1 MHLVRG
7 VGLRPIQQLGNVMR
21 NYVMR
26 NYVMRGIRRLVAG
39 AQTDDSRR
47 QNKVEKTYDVTIIG
61 AGPGGYVAAVRAA
74 QLGLNVALVEKEH
87 LGGVCLNWGC
97 IPTKAL
103 LRNAEVISLLK
114 RGKDFGFT
122 VDGFEVDFGAAVDRS
137 RKVSRRLVKGV
148 GALMRKNQVEVIEGT
163 GALKSP
169 TAVEVTLNEGG
180 TRTLATRNV
189 IIATGGQARTIPGIA
204 VDGERVMT
212 YREAIVLRE
221 LPASAVIVGAG
232 PIGMEFAH
240 VWSSYSADVTVVE
253 MLPHAVPL
261 EDEEISKEVERAF
274 KRRKVKVLTS
284 TRVQGVETTADG
296 VRVNV
301 SSKKGEQVIE
311 AERALIAIGVRPNS
325 QNLGLEEIGVQ
336 VERGNI
342 VVDKAMRTNVPGVYA
357 IGDVT
362 GKLALAHVASAQGI
376 VAVETI
382 AGKETVTLDYEAMP
396 RCTYC
401 QPQVGSFGITE
412 AQAVER
418 GHEVQVGKFPFRA
431 NGKALGLG
439 DYDGFVKIVADSTSG
454 EILGAQLVG
463 PEVTELL
470 PELVLA
476 RNWELTPEEIART
489 VHAHPTLS
497 EVLMEA
503 AHGVFGKPIH
513 I

>member
-1 MHLVRG
+1 ME
-7 VGLRPIQQLGNVMR
+7 Q
-21 NYVMR
+21 
-26 NYVMRGIRRLVAG
+26 
-39 AQTDDSRR
+39 
-47 QNKVEKTYDVTIIG
+47 TYDVTVIG
-61 AGPGGYVAAVRAA
+61 AGPGGYVAAIRAA
-74 QLGLNVALVEKEH
+74 QLGLKVALVEKEH

-97 IPTKAL
+97 IPTKSL

-114 RGKDFGFT
+114 RGKEFGFT
-122 VDGFEVDFGAAVDRS
+122 VAGFEADFGAAVDRS
-137 RKVSRRLVKGV
+137 RKVSGRLVKGV
-148 GALMRKNQVEVIEGT
+148 GALMRKNEVEVIEGI
-163 GALKSP
+163 GVLKSP
-169 TAVEVTLNEGG
+169 NRVEVTLDPSASLRTGAG
-180 TRTLATRNV
+180 RTRTLDTRNV
-189 IIATGGQARTIPGIA
+189 VVATGGRARTIPGIE
-204 VDGERVMT
+204 VDGERTLT

-221 LPASAVIVGAG
+221 LPASAVVVGAG

-240 VWSSYSADVTVVE
+240 IWSTYGAAVTVVE

-261 EDEEISKEVERAF
+261 EDEEVSQEVERAF
-274 KRRKVKVLTS
+274 KRRKVKLLTS

-301 SSKKGEQVIE
+301 TNDKGEQVLE

-325 QNLGLEEIGVQ
+325 ENLGLEGIGVQ
-336 VERGNI
+336 VERGYV
-342 VVDKAMRTNVPGVYA
+342 VVDEHLRTNVFSASGGVYA

-362 GKLALAHVASAQGI
+362 GKLPLAHVASAQGI
-376 VAVETI
+376 VAAETI
-382 AGKETVTLDYEAMP
+382 AGIDTVELDYEAMP

-401 QPQVGSFGITE
+401 HPQVASFGITE

-418 GHEVQVGKFPFRA
+418 GYEVEVGKFPFRA
-431 NGKALGLG
+431 IGKALGLG
-439 DYDGFVKIVADSTSG
+439 DYDGFVKIVADAASG
-454 EILGAQLVG
+454 EILGAHLVG

-497 EVLMEA
+497 EALMEA
-503 AHGVFGKPIH
+503 AHGVFGEAIH